1 MQLQIIVSCMLL
13 LEAYRCVV
21 DNLMTQRVKQAS
33 IMTTKNL
40 SLLKIVANSLLML
53 LI

>member
-1 MQLQIIVSCMLL
+1 MQLQIIVSSMLL
-13 LEAYRCVV
+13 LKAYCVV